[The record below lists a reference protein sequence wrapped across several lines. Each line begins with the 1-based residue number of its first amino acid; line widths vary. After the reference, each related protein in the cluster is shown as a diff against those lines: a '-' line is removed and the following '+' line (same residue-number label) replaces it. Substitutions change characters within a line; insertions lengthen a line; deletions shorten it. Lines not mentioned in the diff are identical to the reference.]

1 MSPRR
6 NARRQPDWRETP
18 LLPHEELDP
27 PTDDVADVAAR
38 NGEEQALPGLIP
50 AMMAPPPQL
59 SQRSSRRAFRN
70 R

>member
-6 NARRQPDWRETP
+6 NSRRLHDWRETP
-18 LLPHEELDP
+18 LLPHEELAP

-38 NGEEQALPGLIP
+38 EGREEALPELFP
-50 AMMAPPPQL
+50 AMMAPPPQPVR
-59 SQRSSRRAFRN
+59 RSARRAFRT